1 LPLVL
6 IPGVDVLID
15 IDRDRVLPGG
25 MDPRTLCSDPLR
37 ARRGCLVQ
45 TGTDLEPAGPSGVA
59 DRAEG
64 HPSRRRRWCRVR
76 RCGQRIQSVT
86 TLGHVSEDGA
96 TGEPDF
102 WSFVDVAVDRARAEL
117 PDIDPDA
124 MRLVLMLHRAVGML
138 VYDLEA
144 SVHRPRGLSWPGFRV
159 LFVLW
164 IQGPLE
170 SRRVAE
176 LTGMSRAAVSALVKT
191 LERDGFLRRRQLEH
205 DRRMVELS
213 LTERGKVEIV
223 GTFAAHNQREQVW
236 AQGLSREEQE
246 TMFVLLG
253 KIMARRSAAGLRH
266 RS

>member
-1 LPLVL
+1 MES
-6 IPGVDVLID
+6 VDERV
-15 IDRDRVLPGG
+15 IDRLQTRGKEIDRRLS
-25 MDPRTLCSDPLR
+25 DFERQLLC
-37 ARRGCLVQ
+37 V
-45 TGTDLEPAGPSGVA
+45 
-59 DRAEG
+59 
-64 HPSRRRRWCRVR
+64 
-76 RCGQRIQSVT
+76 
-86 TLGHVSEDGA
+86 
-96 TGEPDF
+96 
-102 WSFVDVAVDRARAEL
+102 ARAEL

-253 KIMARRSAAGLRH
+253 KIMERRSAAGLRH
-266 RS
+266 RT